1 MSTAANLPSA
11 ATPGPKSNGNP
22 PLNLFVLID
31 ALGWQV
37 LKDQPFLSSELP
49 YRTPLKTVLGYS
61 SGAIPTILTGLAP
74 AQSGR
79 WNLLYYDPINS
90 PFSWLRWASFLP
102 QRLLDNRYSRK
113 LIKELG
119 RRALGMG
126 PLFECVVSPQLLP
139 WFNWVEKE
147 NIYKAGGIAEAKS
160 IFDVLQ
166 ERQLQYRVYSYHNY
180 SDAQIIARAS
190 RDMRESGASFYFL
203 YLSEI
208 DRFLHANRQDHSA
221 ISKTLAWYNARLR
234 ELFVVAEEIDP
245 RAHFVV
251 MSDHGMTA
259 VHSRYDLVGKIEK
272 LGLKMPKDYLS
283 VYDST
288 MARFWIYNDAARRA
302 IVGELERTPCGRI
315 LDDAELEQLGV
326 FFSDRRYGELVFLLD
341 PGWLFARSDFNGG
354 GWQPSGMH
362 GYHPADPDSDAIFL
376 SNWRPNH
383 RIETIADLFSCLQQ
397 ALERQ

>member
-1 MSTAANLPSA
+1 
-11 ATPGPKSNGNP
+11 
-22 PLNLFVLID
+22 
-31 ALGWQV
+31 
-37 LKDQPFLSSELP
+37 
-49 YRTPLKTVLGYS
+49 
-61 SGAIPTILTGLAP
+61 
-74 AQSGR
+74 
-79 WNLLYYDPINS
+79 
-90 PFSWLRWASFLP
+90 
-102 QRLLDNRYSRK
+102 
-113 LIKELG
+113 
-119 RRALGMG
+119 
-126 PLFECVVSPQLLP
+126 
-139 WFNWVEKE
+139 
-147 NIYKAGGIAEAKS
+147 
-160 IFDVLQ
+160 
-166 ERQLQYRVYSYHNY
+166 SYHNY

-190 RDMRESGASFYFL
+190 RDMRESGARFYFL

-288 MARFWIYNDAARRA
+288 MARFWINNDAARRA

-383 RIETIADLFSCLQQ
+383 RMETIADLFSCLQQ